1 MFYNILFSTS
11 SAILII
17 YLCDMNN
24 VIDNMHLLVLHIG
37 RRYCGADWNFRNV
50 CSPFTRIYY
59 ITAGEAEIETPEG
72 ITLLREGHMYII
84 PAFTPHS
91 CRCRKEFEHY
101 YIHLYNESG
110 EYILEDWEI
119 PREITAVETDLGH
132 IARLLEL
139 CPGMELSETDPKSY
153 DNNSSLAQ
161 RIEFNKQRD
170 LWARIESR
178 GLIYILLSRFMHGA
192 RPKTYVHDERI
203 KAVLTHIRA
212 NLTTRLDLETLAEMV
227 HLSKDHLIRLFKQ
240 EMNTTPLLYINT
252 KRIEAAQLRL
262 VTETRPVKEIAY
274 SLGFDDQAYFSRLF
288 KKHTGMTPLAYK
300 NLRFKV

>member
-1 MFYNILFSTS
+1 
-11 SAILII
+11 
-17 YLCDMNN
+17 
-24 VIDNMHLLVLHIG
+24 MHLLVLHIG

-170 LWARIESR
+170 LWARIE
-178 GLIYILLSRFMHGA
+178 
-192 RPKTYVHDERI
+192 
-203 KAVLTHIRA
+203 
-212 NLTTRLDLETLAEMV
+212 
-227 HLSKDHLIRLFKQ
+227 
-240 EMNTTPLLYINT
+240 
-252 KRIEAAQLRL
+252 
-262 VTETRPVKEIAY
+262 
-274 SLGFDDQAYFSRLF
+274 
-288 KKHTGMTPLAYK
+288 
-300 NLRFKV
+300 